1 MQNVYLAFYRR
12 IQRYGHLDVL
22 FPRAFLLKMLRRE
35 IIEQYVEREKR
46 SFSALEDVPQE
57 RLRDE
62 TPLDPKDIK
71 SLSAALLDL
80 RSQLGGGQSAPEP
93 LTVRFVDLDGAEE

>member
-1 MQNVYLAFYRR
+1 MARF
-12 IQRYGHLDVL
+12 
-22 FPRAFLLKMLRRE
+22 
-35 IIEQYVEREKR
+35 
-46 SFSALEDVPQE
+46 QE

>member
-1 MQNVYLAFYRR
+1 MDRTDTNGDSR
-12 IQRYGHLDVL
+12 
-22 FPRAFLLKMLRRE
+22 LLRE
-35 IIEQYVEREKR
+35 T
-46 SFSALEDVPQE
+46 ALLLVARFQE

>member
-1 MQNVYLAFYRR
+1 MDRTDTN
-12 IQRYGHLDVL
+12 GDSG
-22 FPRAFLLKMLRRE
+22 LLRE
-35 IIEQYVEREKR
+35 T
-46 SFSALEDVPQE
+46 ALLLVARFQE

-80 RSQLGGGQSAPEP
+80 RSQLGGGHSAPEP

>member
-1 MQNVYLAFYRR
+1 MDRTDTN
-12 IQRYGHLDVL
+12 GDSG
-22 FPRAFLLKMLRRE
+22 LLRE
-35 IIEQYVEREKR
+35 T
-46 SFSALEDVPQE
+46 ALLLVARFQE

-71 SLSAALLDL
+71 GLSAALLDL

>member
-1 MQNVYLAFYRR
+1 MDRTATN
-12 IQRYGHLDVL
+12 GDSG
-22 FPRAFLLKMLRRE
+22 LLRE
-35 IIEQYVEREKR
+35 T
-46 SFSALEDVPQE
+46 ALLLVARFQE

>member
-1 MQNVYLAFYRR
+1 MDRTDTN
-12 IQRYGHLDVL
+12 GDSG
-22 FPRAFLLKMLRRE
+22 LLRE
-35 IIEQYVEREKR
+35 T
-46 SFSALEDVPQE
+46 ALLLVARFQE

>member
-1 MQNVYLAFYRR
+1 MDRTDTN
-12 IQRYGHLDVL
+12 GDSG
-22 FPRAFLLKMLRRE
+22 LLRE
-35 IIEQYVEREKR
+35 TALLLVER
-46 SFSALEDVPQE
+46 FQE

>member
-1 MQNVYLAFYRR
+1 MDRTDTN
-12 IQRYGHLDVL
+12 GDSG
-22 FPRAFLLKMLRRE
+22 LLRE
-35 IIEQYVEREKR
+35 T
-46 SFSALEDVPQE
+46 ALLLVARFQE

-80 RSQLGGGQSAPEP
+80 RSQLGGGQSAPES

>member
-1 MQNVYLAFYRR
+1 MDRTDTN
-12 IQRYGHLDVL
+12 GDSG
-22 FPRAFLLKMLRRE
+22 LLRGT
-35 IIEQYVEREKR
+35 
-46 SFSALEDVPQE
+46 ALLLVARFQE

-93 LTVRFVDLDGAEE
+93 LTVRFVDLDGAGE

>member
-1 MQNVYLAFYRR
+1 MDRTDTN
-12 IQRYGHLDVL
+12 GDSG
-22 FPRAFLLKMLRRE
+22 LLRE
-35 IIEQYVEREKR
+35 T
-46 SFSALEDVPQE
+46 ALLLVARFQE

-93 LTVRFVDLDGAEE
+93 LTVLFVDLDRAEE

>member
-1 MQNVYLAFYRR
+1 
-12 IQRYGHLDVL
+12 LD
-22 FPRAFLLKMLRRE
+22 RTDTNGDSRLLRE
-35 IIEQYVEREKR
+35 T
-46 SFSALEDVPQE
+46 ALLLVARFQE

>member
-1 MQNVYLAFYRR
+1 MDRTDTN
-12 IQRYGHLDVL
+12 GDSG
-22 FPRAFLLKMLRRE
+22 LLRE
-35 IIEQYVEREKR
+35 T
-46 SFSALEDVPQE
+46 ALLLVARFQE

-93 LTVRFVDLDGAEE
+93 LTVRFVDLGGAEE

>member
-1 MQNVYLAFYRR
+1 MDRTDTN
-12 IQRYGHLDVL
+12 GDSG
-22 FPRAFLLKMLRRE
+22 LLRE
-35 IIEQYVEREKR
+35 T
-46 SFSALEDVPQE
+46 ALLLVARFQA